1 MKKIGRYDIIEE
13 LGRGATGIVY
23 RGFDPTIGRVVAVKV
38 VSLTSPTEAGIPGAR
53 EIFMRE
59 TRAAGRLSH
68 PGIVA
73 IHDALEDPGTQTCCI
88 VMEFVQGRTLE
99 NILTLGP
106 PLETERIMTI
116 IRQVAEAL
124 DYAHRQNVIHR
135 DLKPAN
141 IMLADDGAAKL
152 TDFGIAK
159 IVAHEAARRTVNVMG
174 TPSYMSPEQVTGG
187 SVDARS
193 DLFSLGVVFY
203 MMLTAQKPFRG
214 DTAAVMFKI
223 VYEDPVPPSQFNSRL
238 TRAHD
243 YLVLRCLAK
252 NREKRY
258 PSARKLLDDLE
269 DVRQGRPPRSEAHFP
284 AADLHAGEPTVIKGR
299 PIMAIPVELASA
311 SRRKML
317 RVGAALGAGLVFLSV
332 LLGGWTLRHRKAS
345 KGPATPSRVSPA
357 PIALQGS
364 PPPAPVIPGAQSG
377 MKSDSAKAEPTKKSK
392 AVLAATSK
400 PQPASRAGSGIEHRA
415 SPEELRSVGSTTTAP
430 LRAASSPA
438 TPAPAGSVPSSQEM
452 TVELICRHDLEDAT
466 LIVSS
471 GPQVIS
477 QWPLKGR
484 KKGGFLGMKATHTGT
499 LSRSMTI
506 PLGVRQLSVRVVSRG
521 GSFDLSKVIAP
532 PPTGSSA
539 TLRVII
545 AGERLTVD
553 WQVAPRPHS

>member
-135 DLKPAN
+135 DLK
-141 IMLADDGAAKL
+141 
-152 TDFGIAK
+152 
-159 IVAHEAARRTVNVMG
+159 
-174 TPSYMSPEQVTGG
+174 
-187 SVDARS
+187 S

-299 PIMAIPVELASA
+299 PIVALSVELASA
-311 SRRKML
+311 SRRKIL
-317 RVGAALGAGLVFLSV
+317 RVGAAVGAGLVFLSV
-332 LLGGWTLRHRKAS
+332 LFGGWTLRHRKAS
-345 KGPATPSRVSPA
+345 KGPATPSGVSPP

-364 PPPAPVIPGAQSG
+364 PSPAAVTPGAQSS
-377 MKSDSAKAEPTKKSK
+377 MKSDSAKAEPTKKNK
-392 AVLAATSK
+392 AVLAATAK
-400 PQPASRAGSGIEHRA
+400 PQSASPAGSGREHRA
-415 SPEELRSVGSTTTAP
+415 SPGELRSVGSTTTAP

-438 TPAPAGSVPSSQEM
+438 TPAPAGSVPSSQER

-539 TLRVII
+539 TLRVTV

-553 WQVAPRPHS
+553 WQVAPRPRS